1 MKPSNSTLSK
11 RRRFQPSITSYFSSG
26 STAPNASVS
35 HNHYSA
41 ATFSATPVVPATV
54 QSSLLSVGMRVRKSV
69 ADGYK
74 TQIALEKEKAV
85 SAKNASGAEIR
96 SGTRHSE
103 LAPFSGMDKCA
114 RNLVTDDG
122 DAFSLPA
129 SSQESVESSVS
140 VPIALNGQKRN
151 LERESDIF
159 SDDDSDLEYNDS
171 WREAPLD
178 VQFFLQH
185 WDSNVVALH
194 YNKSLNRMAFPTWN
208 WMISKRPAFFVDA
221 RKSTLIAAWT
231 VPDLSFL
238 ACLPGISFF
247 LNATG

>member
-1 MKPSNSTLSK
+1 MKPSSSTLSK

-26 STAPNASVS
+26 SPAPNASVS

-85 SAKNASGAEIR
+85 SVKNASGTENL
-96 SGTRHSE
+96 SGTGHSE

-114 RNLVTDDG
+114 HNLVTDDG

-159 SDDDSDLEYNDS
+159 SDDDSDVEYNNS
-171 WREAPLD
+171 WREAPLGRTILSPNLGQQRRRIALQQKSQQNGFSYMELD
-178 VQFFLQH
+178 DFEEATFL
-185 WDSNVVALH
+185 
-194 YNKSLNRMAFPTWN
+194 R
-208 WMISKRPAFFVDA
+208 RREEVDA
-221 RKSTLIAAWT
+221 DSRMDCA
-231 VPDLSFL
+231 
-238 ACLPGISFF
+238 
-247 LNATG
+247 